1 MVFDEVASSL
11 SSEINI
17 CYLGDTTLDGPDVR
31 NCVTKSKKIC
41 LQVNPSKCEINDI
54 SYPDD
59 EFTEQVT
66 TLASD
71 LSGLKWTE
79 LADVELLGSTILQ
92 QAEKKAIPNKLH
104 NYHPMTHR
112 L

>member
-1 MVFDEVASSL
+1 MVVDEVASSL
-11 SSEINI
+11 SSEINLW
-17 CYLGDTTLDGPDVR
+17 YLGDTTLDGPDVP

-41 LQVNPSKCEINDI
+41 LHVNPSKCEINDI

-71 LSGLKWTE
+71 LSGLK
-79 LADVELLGSTILQ
+79 
-92 QAEKKAIPNKLH
+92 
-104 NYHPMTHR
+104 
-112 L
+112 